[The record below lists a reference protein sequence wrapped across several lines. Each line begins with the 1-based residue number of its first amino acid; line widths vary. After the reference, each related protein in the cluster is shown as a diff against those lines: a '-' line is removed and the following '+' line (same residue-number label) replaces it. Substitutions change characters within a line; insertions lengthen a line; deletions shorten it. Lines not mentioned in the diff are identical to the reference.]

1 MNFYFILQVKILD
14 KSWHLGQILEKYL
27 EELFNLVRMNSL
39 LRNFQRFSLDFKET
53 VTAVTVTF
61 LDSTSLCLYLNRS

>member
-27 EELFNLVRMNSL
+27 EELTNLVRMNSL

-53 VTAVTVTF
+53 VTAVTVAF